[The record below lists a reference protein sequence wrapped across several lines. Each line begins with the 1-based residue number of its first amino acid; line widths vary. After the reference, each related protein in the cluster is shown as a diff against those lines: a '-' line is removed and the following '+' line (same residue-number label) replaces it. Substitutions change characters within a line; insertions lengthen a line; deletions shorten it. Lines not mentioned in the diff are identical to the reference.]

1 MEVCVFYIHENPYIT
16 YIQINNNKTKLCLT
30 THLRKQDV
38 TRNSEEP
45 SLRVPPPPIPSPI
58 PKVTSV

>member
-1 MEVCVFYIHENPYIT
+1 M
-16 YIQINNNKTKLCLT
+16 T

-38 TRNSEEP
+38 TGNSEEP

-58 PKVTSV
+58 PKVASVENFVFLFCFSL